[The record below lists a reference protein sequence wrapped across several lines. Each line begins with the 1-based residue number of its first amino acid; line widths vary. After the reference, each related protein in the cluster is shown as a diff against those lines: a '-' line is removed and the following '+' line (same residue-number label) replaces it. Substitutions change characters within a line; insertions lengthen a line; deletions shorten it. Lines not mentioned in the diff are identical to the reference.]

1 MECKQL
7 DNRDLNE
14 CYRFRDSLDNSQRV
28 VAHARGAG
36 AGAMNWELFKNP
48 LNWAI
53 VTMMLLIA
61 ALGGKYAL
69 QLAKGI

>member
-1 MECKQL
+1 MDSYQL
-7 DNRDLNE
+7 DNCSTYG
-14 CYRFRDSLDNSQRV
+14 CYRLWDSFRDPQRV
-28 VAHARGAG
+28 VQEPRGAG

>member
-1 MECKQL
+1 MDGHEL
-7 DNRDLNE
+7 GDRSTHGRNRL
-14 CYRFRDSLDNSQRV
+14 RDSRRGPQRV
-28 VAHARGAG
+28 VEVASHAAG
-36 AGAMNWELFKNP
+36 AAMNWELFKNP

>member
-1 MECKQL
+1 MERPKL
-7 DNRDLNE
+7 DYGYPDGRYRLRNLSRDP
-14 CYRFRDSLDNSQRV
+14 QRM
-28 VAHARGAG
+28 VAQQGFPGAD
-36 AGAMNWELFKNP
+36 AMNWELFKNP
-48 LNWAI
+48 LNWVI